1 MMRALTAWSEFL
13 HLRAIPVVLGAAA
26 AFLWVAARS
35 VLPAST
41 ALFLISILLTQV
53 AIAFHNN
60 WCDRDLDAVT
70 KPWRLIPRGALA
82 PRTAH
87 RIAWL
92 LFAAGVAVSL
102 PLGPFAVIAIM
113 LGTACGFG
121 YDAGLKRTV
130 WSFVPYTVALPTLPV
145 AAFIAAGRT
154 DALLAVA
161 YLVGA
166 PLVIAIHLADALPDV
181 ARDRAF
187 GLTTLAVRL
196 GCPRDA
202 DHLLARRRQRRRARS
217 RVLAA
222 ARAPRHPLRRL
233 RRPARGR
240 GRRRAVA
247 TRPSGARA
255 DGRGRPRLG
264 LAARPGGMSVWR

>member
-1 MMRALTAWSEFL
+1 MRALTAWSEFL

-196 GCPRDA
+196 GVRGTRIICWLGVVSGGGLALAFWPPHGRPGILFVVSAGLLGAAVAVAQWPRV
-202 DHLLARRRQRRRARS
+202 H
-217 RVLAA
+217 RVLVPMA
-222 ARAPRHPLRRL
+222 
-233 RRPARGR
+233 
-240 GRRRAVA
+240 AVA
-247 TRPSGARA
+247 LAS
-255 DGRGRPRLG
+255 DWLRGLV
-264 LAARPGGMSVWR
+264 A